1 MSYVFAIF
9 TLWITLQLGENWL
22 SLPRWVW
29 WLSVCGAGVG
39 MKLLLDG
46 WSESW
51 LGVGLGGMALFLG
64 MTSDLILLSTDA
76 LKSAVLRNSR
86 GR

>member
-1 MSYVFAIF
+1 
-9 TLWITLQLGENWL
+9 
-22 SLPRWVW
+22 
-29 WLSVCGAGVG
+29 